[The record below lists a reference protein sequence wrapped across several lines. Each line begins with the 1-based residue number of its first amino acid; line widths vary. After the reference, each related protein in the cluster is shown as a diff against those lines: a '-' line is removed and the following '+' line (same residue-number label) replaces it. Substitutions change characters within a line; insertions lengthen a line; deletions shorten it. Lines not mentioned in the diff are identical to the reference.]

1 MFSIL
6 IEGFQGRMIMLKV
19 GEWGSCG
26 GAVSTNLA
34 LEGLEWPLEDV
45 NIISGSSEQGENNWH

>member
-6 IEGFQGRMIMLKV
+6 IEGFQGRMFMLKV
-19 GEWGSCG
+19 GEWGSCR

-34 LEGLEWPLEDV
+34 LEGPRVTPEDV
-45 NIISGSSEQGENNWH
+45 NMFSGSLEQGENN